1 MLTLDT
7 LNTMLAV
14 SEEGMVEEMILALLA
29 SPQLVIFFEKFPRL
43 KNAVTADLPRWREA
57 LRSRLKDA
65 HVPPELTEEVMC
77 YQQSQL
83 LSTPQFIVQLPQILA
98 LLHRLHSPYAAQA
111 KQLTESNST
120 FTPALHTLF
129 LQRWRL
135 SLVVQ
140 ATTLN
145 QQLLEEEREQLL
157 SDVQERMTL
166 SGQLEPTLAEND
178 NAAGRLWDMSAGQL
192 KRGDYQLIVKYGEF
206 LAAQPELMQLAEQLD
221 VRGKPNRYRKKTRRW
236 KPFVHWY
243 ANPQRCRSR
252 LTAFSKAMIFCA
264 CCRQSWRRSASPSWN
279 MNFTAG

>member
-1 MLTLDT
+1 M
-7 LNTMLAV
+7 
-14 SEEGMVEEMILALLA
+14 
-29 SPQLVIFFEKFPRL
+29 
-43 KNAVTADLPRWREA
+43 TADLPRWREA

-65 HVPPELTEEVMC
+65 RVPPELTEEVMC

-157 SDVQERMTL
+157 VTFRN
-166 SGQLEPTLAEND
+166 G
-178 NAAGRLWDMSAGQL
+178 
-192 KRGDYQLIVKYGEF
+192 
-206 LAAQPELMQLAEQLD
+206 
-221 VRGKPNRYRKKTRRW
+221 
-236 KPFVHWY
+236 
-243 ANPQRCRSR
+243 
-252 LTAFSKAMIFCA
+252 
-264 CCRQSWRRSASPSWN
+264 
-279 MNFTAG
+279 

>member
-1 MLTLDT
+1 M
-7 LNTMLAV
+7 
-14 SEEGMVEEMILALLA
+14 
-29 SPQLVIFFEKFPRL
+29 
-43 KNAVTADLPRWREA
+43 TADLPRWREA

-65 HVPPELTEEVMC
+65 RVPPELTEEVMC

-120 FTPALHTLF
+120 FTLRYTRF

-178 NAAGRLWDMSAGQL
+178 NAAGRLW
-192 KRGDYQLIVKYGEF
+192 I
-206 LAAQPELMQLAEQLD
+206 
-221 VRGKPNRYRKKTRRW
+221 
-236 KPFVHWY
+236 
-243 ANPQRCRSR
+243 
-252 LTAFSKAMIFCA
+252 
-264 CCRQSWRRSASPSWN
+264 
-279 MNFTAG
+279 